1 MENEPTPPRP
11 PEQFSVPPQ
20 QQPPPPAPPPILAP
34 PLAPPPAK
42 RQATGRGWKFFAL
55 ALLVLLL
62 GSLFINVLH
71 LLGGGSVH
79 GKSVRSDGLWYEE
92 HLIEKAAP
100 GHSSKHKIAVID
112 VLGMIT
118 GHNFDGDVNMVKI
131 IKDQLSLAAEDED
144 VKAVLLKVDSPGG
157 EVLASDDIYRYIE
170 DFQKKSGKPVVASM
184 GSLAASGGY
193 YVSAPC
199 QWIVA
204 NELTITGSIGVIM
217 QGYNYRRLM
226 DKVGVQPM
234 VFKSGKFKDMLS
246 GDKPLE
252 EVQPEEKKM
261 VQDLIDET
269 FGKFKQIVADG
280 RKQAG
285 TKNKGGG
292 RPLVDNWS
300 EYADGRIL
308 SGRQAHELGFV
319 DELGSFETAVARA
332 LKLANIPDADLIT
345 YRRPFD
351 FANIF
356 RIFGK
361 TEATT
366 LKVDLGFD
374 LPKLQVG
381 RLYFLSSSVLH

>member
-1 MENEPTPPRP
+1 MENEPTPP
-11 PEQFSVPPQ
+11 SAA
-20 QQPPPPAPPPILAP
+20 PPPPLAPPLLAP
-34 PLAPPPAK
+34 PLAQPLPQ
-42 RQATGRGWKFFAL
+42 RQATGRGWRFFAL

-71 LLGGGSVH
+71 LFSGGGAVH

-92 HLIEKAAP
+92 HVIEKAST
-100 GHSSKHKIAVID
+100 GRSSDHKIAVID
-112 VLGMIT
+112 VVGMIS
-118 GHNFDGDVNMVKI
+118 GHNFDGDVNMVKL

-157 EVLASDDIYRYIE
+157 EVLASDDIYRYLE

-226 DKVGVQPM
+226 DKVGLQPM

-246 GDKPLE
+246 GEKPIE

-261 VQDLIDET
+261 VQDLVDET
-269 FGKFKQIVADG
+269 FGKFKQIVAEG
-280 RKQAG
+280 RKQAEA
-285 TKNKGGG
+285 KNKGGG
-292 RPLVDNWS
+292 RPLNDNWRD
-300 EYADGRIL
+300 YADGRIL
-308 SGRQAHELGFV
+308 SGKQAHELGFV
-319 DELGSFETAVARA
+319 DELGGFEVAVARA
-332 LKLANIPDADLIT
+332 LKLAGIPHADLIA
-345 YRRPFD
+345 YQRPFD
-351 FANIF
+351 FANLF
-356 RIFGK
+356 RLFGK

-374 LPKLQVG
+374 LPRLQVG